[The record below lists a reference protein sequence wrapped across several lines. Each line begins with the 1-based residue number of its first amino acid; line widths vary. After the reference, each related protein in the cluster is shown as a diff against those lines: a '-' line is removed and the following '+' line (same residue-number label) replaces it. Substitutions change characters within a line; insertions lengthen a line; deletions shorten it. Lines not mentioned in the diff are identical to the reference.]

1 MCRGRGLASVPVMT
15 TPQDNPTQDSELT
28 LDPET
33 IDDLDAQGDDAVKG
47 GMPHQ
52 CSERLS
58 GC

>member
-1 MCRGRGLASVPVMT
+1 MT

-47 GMPHQ
+47 GRLQM
-52 CSERLS
+52 CTERLS